1 MDKIVLEYLDEAIYG
16 LYDDVAEGK
25 MTTQEALEE
34 FLSFPLKGLETVTP
48 SDKQVL
54 YRRMKS
60 LFRKIEKEKEDWD
73 LYENKKVRISE
84 SKLKSIIR
92 ESIEEI
98 MTGDYINQGIDKQ
111 WADPNSPLRQFGDE
125 WLKMTMD
132 LCNKYNSTINPQELI
147 SLMKPI
153 VVKIMMKKQ

>member
-16 LYDDVAEGK
+16 LYDEVAEGK

-48 SDKQVL
+48 VDKQVL

-73 LYENKKVRISE
+73 LYENKKPMKKIVTETELR
-84 SKLKSIIR
+84 SIISNVIN
-92 ESIEEI
+92 ENE
-98 MTGDYINQGIDKQ
+98 DVKQYIKEKQKQNALNGLKVDIHNLRTDIDFLLSSDF
-111 WADPNSPLRQFGDE
+111 ALDDELRNYLLRIKE
-125 WLKMTMD
+125 VL
-132 LCNKYNSTINPQELI
+132 
-147 SLMKPI
+147 
-153 VVKIMMKKQ
+153 